1 MQYDL
6 ILFFNPRSIHMYTYI
21 HMLWGKSRVKW
32 REGKKKKEKK
42 RPGKEKANMGKK
54 ERKNGKNLKPFFCWA
69 AVREMFHPLA
79 HAHRPRHV
87 FSRFLCTVLQTFRH
101 MVRLGKKEKHTS
113 VIHVGIQ
120 RFIYS

>member
-1 MQYDL
+1 
-6 ILFFNPRSIHMYTYI
+6 MYTYI

-42 RPGKEKANMGKK
+42 RPGKSKHGKK
-54 ERKNGKNLKPFFCWA
+54 RKIKREEPQTFFCWA

-101 MVRLGKKEKHTS
+101 MVRLGKKEKHFS

-120 RFIYS
+120 LFIYLTKYMG